1 MPHLLE
7 HPDEM
12 RAHVPAVCG
21 NGWKLVRRVKAGEFI
36 FYPRDYWHQTQNLE
50 HHTMSLSGSV
60 VDAYNWETS
69 IREFDTECTAGRIMH
84 PQEGDG
90 VCDGLRTCFD
100 LWEEKFTK
108 PGATKE
114 LKR

>member
-1 MPHLLE
+1 M
-7 HPDEM
+7 
-12 RAHVPAVCG
+12 
-21 NGWKLVRRVKAGEFI
+21 
-36 FYPRDYWHQTQNLE
+36 
-50 HHTMSLSGSV
+50 